1 MAARPLTP
9 ASTDGVTSLYRRFRP
24 GRFGELRGQ
33 DHVVRALQGAVAR
46 ERVSHAYL
54 FSGPR
59 GTGKTTTARIL
70 AKALNC
76 ENPREGDACN
86 VCASCVAITRGSSL
100 DVTEL
105 DAASN
110 NGVDDI
116 REITAGAWHGTP
128 GRWKGYIFDEVHQL
142 SKPASA
148 ALLKTL
154 EEPPPHVI
162 FVLATTD
169 PHKVLPTI
177 RSRTQH
183 LEFRLIGGDTLSALL
198 HDVQGAAGLS
208 VDDSTIQT
216 AVRLGRGSARDAL
229 SALDQ
234 LVATGATDETV
245 PDFDGL
251 FQAFVA
257 SDAVAALTA
266 LARLTGDGWDPEQLG
281 ESFAAEVR
289 QAFLLQVAPA
299 VSDAVDADRER
310 LAEWGRQMGL
320 ARTVRVL
327 ETFGRALREMKGAPE
342 KIVVLEV
349 AVVRLANPELDAT
362 LDALAERV
370 TKLERQ
376 ERSVPTPA
384 TPPAAPALRPIGST
398 PTPTPN
404 PTSNPTS
411 SRTVTPPTP
420 GGPER
425 TGAHSV
431 DADQDVAQSEAAL
444 SVDDVRRRFVER
456 VIPRTSRGAQ
466 LVLKSAAVVDFDGS
480 RITLAVASEEIRQNT
495 DQISQGL
502 KGALEHEFRTPLS
515 VSWTVDPGLHQTPV
529 AAPATRHAP
538 TPTPTN
544 EPAPDFDESSA
555 DDHEGPVVNSVA
567 EHLITEMFPGAEEI
581 S

>member
-1 MAARPLTP
+1 MATP
-9 ASTDGVTSLYRRFRP
+9 ASLAASTDGVTSLYRRFRP
-24 GRFGELRGQ
+24 GRFAELRGQ

-46 ERVSHAYL
+46 ERISHAYL

-76 ENPREGDACN
+76 ESPVDGDACN
-86 VCASCVAITRGSSL
+86 QCASCVAITRGSSL

-128 GRWKGYIFDEVHQL
+128 GRWKIYIFDEVHQL

-183 LEFRLIGGDTLSALL
+183 LEFRLLGGDTLKTLL
-198 HDVQGAAGLS
+198 DDVRGAAGLA
-208 VDDSTIQT
+208 VDEATIET

-234 LVATGATDETV
+234 LLATGAGDATQ

-251 FQAFVA
+251 FRAILGE
-257 SDAVAALTA
+257 DAVGAISTLAL
-266 LARLTGDGWDPEQLG
+266 LARDGWDPEQLA
-281 ESFAAEVR
+281 ETFAAEVR
-289 QAFLLQVAPA
+289 QAFLLQVAPDVA
-299 VSDAVDADRER
+299 DAVDADRER
-310 LAEWGRQMGL
+310 LRDWGDSLGL
-320 ARTVRVL
+320 ARTVRIL
-327 ETFGRALREMKGAPE
+327 ETMGRALREMKSAPV

-349 AVVRLANPELDAT
+349 AMVRLVKPELDSS

-370 TKLERQ
+370 TKLERLD
-376 ERSVPTPA
+376 RSVAP
-384 TPPAAPALRPIGST
+384 PPAPAAALRRPIGAVTTSAAEEVPVAADERST
-398 PTPTPN
+398 ETRASAPEPAASAPE
-404 PTSNPTS
+404 PAASAPVPS
-411 SRTVTPPTP
+411 S
-420 GGPER
+420 
-425 TGAHSV
+425 
-431 DADQDVAQSEAAL
+431 VAGEGL
-444 SVDDVRRRFVER
+444 GLEEMRRRFVER
-456 VIPRTSRGAQ
+456 VVPRTSRGAQ
-466 LVLKSAAVVDFDGS
+466 LVLRAAHVVAFDGT
-480 RITLAVASEEIRQNT
+480 RLTLAVASEEIRLNT
-495 DQISQGL
+495 DQIAQGL
-502 KGALEHEFRTPLS
+502 KGALDHEFRTPLS
-515 VSWTVDPGLHQTPV
+515 VHWVVDPTLHTTKSP
-529 AAPATRHAP
+529 APSRPSRARSVD
-538 TPTPTN
+538 
-544 EPAPDFDESSA
+544 PAPDFDEGGA
-555 DDHEGPVVNSVA
+555 DDDQGTIVSSVA